1 MRPQNSPRAKAP
13 RSRSFEVQEE
23 NTLMPFLL
31 QALHDQSRTAVKS
44 FLAHKLVQVNNR
56 VTTQFDTP
64 LKPGD
69 TVTVGMNKNAAPFH
83 HPMLNILY
91 EDEHLLVVEK
101 ASGLLSMG
109 TERDKTKTAYYI
121 LNNYVKNKDPRNH
134 IFILHRLDKETS
146 GVMMFAKNK
155 KVAVIEGC
163 PQPEQGQVK
172 SYISENKALIVH
184 ATSSQDGK
192 LAITNYTTLK
202 SNRQFSLVE
211 LELET
216 GRKNQIRVH
225 MQEIG
230 HPVTGDPKYG
240 ATKNP
245 LHRLALHAFKL
256 NFTHPVTGKE
266 MKFETPVPT
275 KFTTLF
281 K

>member
-1 MRPQNSPRAKAP
+1 
-13 RSRSFEVQEE
+13 
-23 NTLMPFLL
+23 
-31 QALHDQSRTAVKS
+31 
-44 FLAHKLVQVNNR
+44 
-56 VTTQFDTP
+56 
-64 LKPGD
+64 
-69 TVTVGMNKNAAPFH
+69 
-83 HPMLNILY
+83 
-91 EDEHLLVVEK
+91 
-101 ASGLLSMG
+101 
-109 TERDKTKTAYYI
+109 
-121 LNNYVKNKDPRNH
+121 
-134 IFILHRLDKETS
+134 
-146 GVMMFAKNK
+146 MFAKSK
-155 KVAVIEGC
+155 KIQEILQKNWNAMIRERKYVAIVEGC
-163 PQPEQGQVK
+163 PQPEKGQVK

-184 ATSSQDGK
+184 PTFSQEGK

-256 NFTHPVTGKE
+256 NFIHPVTEEE
-266 MKFETPVPT
+266 MKFETPVPA
-275 KFTTLF
+275 KFTALF

>member
-1 MRPQNSPRAKAP
+1 MIR
-13 RSRSFEVQEE
+13 
-23 NTLMPFLL
+23 
-31 QALHDQSRTAVKS
+31 
-44 FLAHKLVQVNNR
+44 
-56 VTTQFDTP
+56 
-64 LKPGD
+64 
-69 TVTVGMNKNAAPFH
+69 
-83 HPMLNILY
+83 
-91 EDEHLLVVEK
+91 
-101 ASGLLSMG
+101 
-109 TERDKTKTAYYI
+109 ERKY
-121 LNNYVKNKDPRNH
+121 
-134 IFILHRLDKETS
+134 
-146 GVMMFAKNK
+146 
-155 KVAVIEGC
+155 VAVIEGC

-184 ATSSQDGK
+184 STSSQDGK

-256 NFTHPVTGKE
+256 DFIHPVTKNE

-275 KFTTLF
+275 KFMALF

>member
-1 MRPQNSPRAKAP
+1 MS
-13 RSRSFEVQEE
+13 
-23 NTLMPFLL
+23 FLL

-44 FLAHKLVQVNNR
+44 FLAHKLVQVNNH

-64 LKPGD
+64 LEPGD

-91 EDEHLLVVEK
+91 EDEYLIVVEK

-121 LNNYVKNKDPRNH
+121 LNNYVKNKDPRSH
-134 IFILHRLDKETS
+134 IFILHRLDRETS
-146 GVMMFAKNK
+146 GIMMFAKSK
-155 KVAVIEGC
+155 KIQEVLQKNWNAMIRERKYVAIVEGC
-163 PQPEQGQVK
+163 LQPEKGQVK

-184 ATSSQDGK
+184 PTFSQEGK

-256 NFTHPVTGKE
+256 NFIHPVTEEE
-266 MKFETPVPT
+266 MKFETPVPA
-275 KFTTLF
+275 KFIALF